1 VLELLRK
8 VKREGVDDS
17 QYVHTL
23 TYNDLLD
30 EVFCD
35 ISTQEHK
42 RLCVIERGLEKVVA
56 ERAVAKGVMS
66 KALTPEEY
74 AEYLS
79 SYDYDLSH
87 IESNDISDETLPYV
101 LTDYVECL
109 KFGDKYTRIANLFRN
124 TTKRGTDG
132 KTAYKRYDTKAESC
146 YEDALMI
153 LLEVLE
159 TDSARN
165 PFPNPKLANEVRS
178 WLDRD
183 VNVEFGY
190 QPDITAVGVPRIR
203 GSKSK
208 YCLMKGAPVV
218 GVRLRKHWRQR
229 EALVKSALMLFY
241 TEDALEKQM
250 EQGFAATGER
260 LRAKI
265 ARMKAAKEM
274 KGISDG
280 VC

>member
-1 VLELLRK
+1 MLELLRK

-17 QYVHTL
+17 QYIHTL
-23 TYNDLLD
+23 TYNELLD

-35 ISTQEHK
+35 ITAQEQK

-66 KALTPEEY
+66 KALTAEKH

-79 SYDYDLSH
+79 SYDYDISH
-87 IESNDISDETLPYV
+87 IESDNAVDGDLPTILY
-101 LTDYVECL
+101 DYVDYITL
-109 KFGDKYTRIANLFRN
+109 GDKYTRISNMFKGSMRRKLRSTNAFKKYEAL
-124 TTKRGTDG
+124 
-132 KTAYKRYDTKAESC
+132 AEGE
-146 YEDALMI
+146 YEEALM
-153 LLEVLE
+153 LLTNAIE
-159 TDSARN
+159 TDPSKNPLPNHKLSAEILR
-165 PFPNPKLANEVRS
+165 

-183 VNVEFGY
+183 VNTEAGF
-190 QPDITAVGVPRIR
+190 QPNTSAESVPRIR

-208 YCLMKGAPVV
+208 YCLMKGEPVV

-229 EALVKSALMLFY
+229 EALVKSALMLLY
-241 TEDALEKQM
+241 TEDALESQM
-250 EQGFAATGER
+250 EKGSAASAEK

-274 KGISDG
+274 KG
-280 VC
+280 